1 MNTVILHAAA
11 LLLAISTTALVLV
24 LGHATLRSFAL
35 ALAAG
40 ASIVVAM
47 LVLDST
53 GRLTERADGATTPTI
68 VGDPAGAAPGSA
80 IRLGGIGWEV
90 DARSVRIVV
99 DAPGR
104 WRARTVHVQ
113 PDADGRV
120 DVLVPVPFADRP
132 GCTVTA
138 VQLTILGALRASS
151 PCRDVRLPRAK

>member
-1 MNTVILHAAA
+1 MNTVILHAVA

-24 LGHATLRSFAL
+24 LGCATLRSVAL

-40 ASIVVAM
+40 AAIVMTV

-68 VGDPAGAAPGSA
+68 IGDPAGAVSGPA
-80 IRLGGIGWEV
+80 IRFGGIGWEV
-90 DARSVRIVV
+90 DARLVRIVV
-99 DAPGR
+99 DASGR
-104 WRARTVHVQ
+104 WRPRTAHAR
-113 PDADGRV
+113 PDADGRI
-120 DVLVPVPFADRP
+120 DVLMSVPFADRP

-151 PCRDVRLPRAK
+151 P